1 MTPPKPSHRR
11 RGALAALAMAVLG
24 LHLWLANGALQD
36 RLGEGASD
44 RSPAAIEV
52 AFVKALAPSLPPVA
66 VAPPPPAPRPAA
78 RPAVIAPQPA
88 ASAPEPETA
97 LADPAMAPGLPDV
110 GVSQPEPAASDA
122 PAVVAEAASAAS
134 EPASAPVVAS
144 VASAASAASAPE
156 AFDWPPSTRLSY
168 KLTLTNYSVRPIFGS
183 ARVEWLRQGERYQVR
198 VTAKVPGLVERRLLS
213 DGLLGPEGLVPQRF
227 DQETDALMLATR
239 RETVFFRNGKVEFT
253 NGKVLP
259 VVPGLQDS
267 SSQFVQTSW
276 WFLTHPELL
285 KPGQVLDVPLALTRR
300 LGVWRYIVQPPETLQ
315 LPMGPVQ
322 AYMLKP
328 ELANRKANEL
338 LITMWIAPSLQY
350 LPVKVTMLQ
359 DPNVLLEMVLEGA
372 PLQSK

>member
-1 MTPPKPSHRR
+1 MTSAKPSRR
-11 RGALAALAMAVLG
+11 RRAALCVLVPAVLG
-24 LHLWLANGALQD
+24 LHLWLANGVLRD

-52 AFVKALAPSLPPVA
+52 AFVKTLAPSLPPVA
-66 VAPPPPAPRPAA
+66 VAPPPAPRPRPKPAA
-78 RPAVIAPQPA
+78 AVPRPA

-97 LADPAMAPGLPDV
+97 RADPAMAPDLPDV
-110 GVSQPEPAASDA
+110 GASQPELAAAEA
-122 PAVVAEAASAAS
+122 PPVVAEAASAAG
-134 EPASAPVVAS
+134 EPASAPVV
-144 VASAASAASAPE
+144 VSAASAASAPE

-168 KLTLTNYSVRPIFGS
+168 HLTLSNYSVRPIYGS
-183 ARVEWLRQGERYQVR
+183 ARVEWLRQAEHYQVR
-198 VTAKVPGLVERRLLS
+198 VVAKVPGLVERRLLS

-227 DQETDALMLATR
+227 DQETEALMMSTR
-239 RETVFFRNGKVEFT
+239 RETVLFRNGRVEFT
-253 NGKVLP
+253 NGKTAA

-285 KPGQVLDVPLALTRR
+285 KPGQVLEVPLALTRR
-300 LGVWRYIVQPPETLQ
+300 LGVWRYIVQPPEILQ

-350 LPVKVTMLQ
+350 LPVKVTMQQ
-359 DPNVLLEMVLEGA
+359 DPNIVLDMVLEGS

>member
-1 MTPPKPSHRR
+1 
-11 RGALAALAMAVLG
+11 MAVLG